1 MARFFCS
8 LDTKNTLERRLIVN
22 IGTRVNV
29 EQAIAENI
37 NPEMSHEER
46 VKQAKQDSS
55 DYIETLWFRLYN
67 PDVQFT
73 IDIESGD
80 IIFGDGTKFVNDTK
94 YIDVPN
100 HEIDYNVNNIDESIS
115 KMHWNVH
122 NDVSFAQ
129 NSWRVCD
136 QESNPVR
143 FKRSRINTHV
153 KHTCVYMGALSF
165 ATCSRT
171 CRYNLGCGFPKSV
184 WKNWVG
190 ANVRRSDDNVREHLK
205 QVID

>member
-8 LDTKNTLERRLIVN
+8 LDTRDTLERRLVVN
-22 IGTRVNV
+22 IGTCVNV

-37 NPEMSHEER
+37 NPGMSHEGR
-46 VKQAKQDSS
+46 VKLAKQDNS

-73 IDIESGD
+73 ISVESGD
-80 IIFGDGTKFVNDTK
+80 IMFGDGTKFVNDTK
-94 YIDVPN
+94 YVDVPN
-100 HEIDYNVNNIDESIS
+100 HEIDYNVSNIEESIS
-115 KMHWNVH
+115 IMHWNKYR
-122 NDVSFAQ
+122 NISFAQ
-129 NSWRVCD
+129 NRWRVNNTD
-136 QESNPVR
+136 HDPER
-143 FKRSRINTHV
+143 YKRSRINTHV

-171 CRYNLGCGFPKSV
+171 CHYSICCGFPKSV

-190 ANVRRSDDNVREHLK
+190 ANVRQSDDNVREHLK
-205 QVID
+205 HVVD